1 MNEIKKYNI
10 SDFGPIIEH
19 DNIFPEKI
27 NVSFAEL
34 RDRNHIIL
42 DVWERGAGRTLAC
55 GTAACATVVAGK
67 ELGLSDNNVKV
78 SLPGGDLEI
87 DYLDNKNIIMT
98 GPTKLDY
105 KDQYTI

>member
-1 MNEIKKYNI
+1 ME
-10 SDFGPIIEH
+10 
-19 DNIFPEKI
+19 
-27 NVSFAEL
+27 
-34 RDRNHIIL
+34 
-42 DVWERGAGRTLAC
+42 VWERGAGRTLAC

-105 KDQYTI
+105 KDHYKI